1 MTIAREEAGTRS
13 IYPHGRSLQRWL
25 GTKERAVTV
34 VLGTRAQTIKMA
46 PVLRS
51 LEAHEHPY
59 QLVLTGQHQ
68 ITIPEILADFEIET
82 KPTELFPGTEISG
95 IGKMLLWLPQVVL
108 RLFRL
113 RDRILRDRSGNPHLV
128 LVHGDTVSTLAG
140 AIAGRLAGCPVAHIE
155 AGLRSF
161 KLTDPFPEELTR
173 ILVSRFTQLHYA
185 PGSWAAGN
193 LPGQRDL
200 LVDTRENTL
209 LDSLRHALASAV
221 LIPDPQPVTPYC
233 VVSIHRFENIFSRQR
248 MRWLAKA
255 LTWIATKVNVE
266 FILHPATEKR
276 LAHYG
281 LRDSIDSLHG
291 IRTRNRMS
299 YIPFVQLLRGAAFV
313 ITDGGSN
320 QEELHYLGKPTLLLR
335 DTTERQEGI
344 GDLALLCS
352 FDFNALRS
360 FVSQSLSGNTE
371 SLRISNAPSP
381 SDFIVEHIRNVG
393 QKR

>member
-1 MTIAREEAGTRS
+1 MAPETTYDNPEMPDSRALR
-13 IYPHGRSLQRWL
+13 RWL
-25 GTKERAVTV
+25 ATTERPVTV
-34 VLGTRAQTIKMA
+34 ILGTRAQAIKMA

-51 LEAHEHPY
+51 LEAHGHAF

-68 ITIPEILADFEIET
+68 ITIPEIIADFEIET
-82 KPTELFPGTEISG
+82 KPIELFPVTEISG
-95 IGKMLLWLPQVVL
+95 IWKMLLWLPQVVF

-113 RDRILRDRSGNPHLV
+113 RGRILRDRSGKPHLV

-140 AIAGRLAGCPVAHIE
+140 AIAGRLAGCPIAHIE

-161 KLTDPFPEELTR
+161 KLTAPFPEELTR

-185 PGSWAAGN
+185 PGAWAAGN
-193 LPGQRDL
+193 LPGRRGL
-200 LVDTRENTL
+200 IVDTKENTL
-209 LDSLRHALASAV
+209 IDSLRHALASRV
-221 LIPDPQPVTPYC
+221 LIPDPKPVTPYC

-281 LRDSIDSLHG
+281 LRDSIDPLHG

-299 YIPFVQLLRGAAFV
+299 YIPFVQLLRGATFV

-320 QEELHYLGKPTLLLR
+320 QEELHYLGKPTLVLR

-344 GDLALLCS
+344 GYLALLCS
-352 FDFNALRS
+352 FDYNALRS
-360 FVSQSLSGNTE
+360 FVSQSLSGNIKR
-371 SLRISNAPSP
+371 SRISKVPSP
-381 SDFIVEHIRNVG
+381 SESIVEHIRNVG
-393 QKR
+393 HKR